1 MDNKFN
7 EYVYFDESKGT
18 GRYYDGWKD
27 ALRNIVYLIENEYN
41 ISEIEH
47 FCRKEYEKRE
57 G

>member
-7 EYVYFDESKGT
+7 EYQYFDESKGT

-27 ALRNIVYLIENEYN
+27 ALRNIVHLIENEYD
-41 ISEIEH
+41 IHEIEC